1 MEFSDLKIIRIIYRL
16 TYLLAT
22 NFTFSLI
29 GFALNIF
36 FSSDSKKRQKYI
48 AKYAQKWARCVC
60 TALCIEITAQGETPE
75 FDNAL
80 IVANHVGSPDIFI
93 LGSYFQVVFVSK
105 EEVRDWPLIGF
116 LADLGHTIFVNRE
129 KKQQVR
135 ETIFSIKDR
144 LNSGL
149 SVLLFPEARVTDGK
163 DVYPFKSAHFEAAI
177 LSGKPVLPVMI
188 HYEDSENPKIAQ
200 WGNQTFIFHI
210 IALLKNPKLKAT
222 ITVFPLIP
230 SSHDRKDLSV
240 KSHEPIQ
247 KSYNK
252 IIDKSAKN

>member
-1 MEFSDLKIIRIIYRL
+1 LDFSNLKMTRIIYRL

-29 GFALNIF
+29 GFTLNLF
-36 FSSDSKKRQKYI
+36 FAKDSKKRQRYI
-48 AKYAQKWARCVC
+48 AEYAQKWARCVC
-60 TALCIEITAQGETPE
+60 ASLNIEIIIQGETSK

-80 IVANHVGSPDIFI
+80 IVANHVGIPDIFI
-93 LGSYFQVVFVSK
+93 LGSCFQAVFVSK
-105 EEVRDWPLIGF
+105 EEVRGWPLIGF

-135 ETIFSIKDR
+135 ETILSIKDR
-144 LNSGL
+144 LNSGF
-149 SVLLFPEARVTDGK
+149 SVLLFPEARVTDGN

-177 LSGKPVLPVMI
+177 LSRKSVLPVMI

-200 WGNQTFIFHI
+200 WGNKTFIFHI

-222 ITVFPLIP
+222 VTIFPLIP
-230 SSHDRKDLSV
+230 SSSDRKDLSI
-240 KSHEPIQ
+240 KSHELIQ

-252 IIDKSAKN
+252 IVNKNAKN